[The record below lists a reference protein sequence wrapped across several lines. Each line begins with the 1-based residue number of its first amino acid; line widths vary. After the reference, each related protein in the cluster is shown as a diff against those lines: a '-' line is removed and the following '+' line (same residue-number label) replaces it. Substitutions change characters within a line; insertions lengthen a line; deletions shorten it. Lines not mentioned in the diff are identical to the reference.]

1 LNIFKI
7 TEKNFH
13 RHFPISRTDIGRW
26 AVLVDYTVI
35 AVCDTKS
42 KAKSLTASSSRY

>member
-1 LNIFKI
+1 MNIFKI
-7 TEKNFH
+7 TEKNYH

-26 AVLVDYTVI
+26 AISVNDTII

-42 KAKSLTASSSRY
+42 KAKSLTTSSSKY

>member
-1 LNIFKI
+1 MNIFKI

-26 AVLVDYTVI
+26 AVLVDHTVI
-35 AVCDTKS
+35 AVCDSKS
-42 KAKSLTASSSRY
+42 KAKALTSNSSKY

>member
-1 LNIFKI
+1 MSIFKI

-26 AVLVDYTVI
+26 AVSVDHTII

-42 KAKSLTASSSRY
+42 KAKALTSNSSKF

>member
-1 LNIFKI
+1 MNIFKI
-7 TEKNFH
+7 TQKNFH

-26 AVLVDYTVI
+26 AVSVDHTII

-42 KAKSLTASSSRY
+42 KAKALTNSSSKF